1 MTIAIFAS
9 PADSGA
15 LAAGRTLGEAW
26 PAQIQ
31 AAVAAYGRYF
41 AAHDLDQGL
50 ARRVALATLDQVTA
64 WAPWLADEIAGIAE
78 GAAIELWQA
87 AVLNARSEVLAHFRP
102 ATPGE
107 CSTAVYL
114 PDGEQPKTIQTWD
127 WNPRMNDAK
136 LIWQYEPSPGWCST
150 RRTAPGCAATRPATR
165 RSAPSGRPC
174 SSSALSLAAAGWSSV
189 TAIPARAMAAG

>member
-41 AAHDLDQGL
+41 AAHDLDQDL
-50 ARRVALATLDQVTA
+50 ARRVALATLDQVAA

-87 AVLNARSEVLAHFRP
+87 AVLNARSEVLAH
-102 ATPGE
+102 
-107 CSTAVYL
+107 
-114 PDGEQPKTIQTWD
+114 
-127 WNPRMNDAK
+127 
-136 LIWQYEPSPGWCST
+136 
-150 RRTAPGCAATRPATR
+150 
-165 RSAPSGRPC
+165 SGRPRPASARRRC
-174 SSSALSLAAAGWSSV
+174 TCLTASSPGPSRPG
-189 TAIPARAMAAG
+189 TGTRG